1 MVAAFFRAFA
11 QLADPRIVRLLA
23 GVVLLAVLVF
33 ALLWG
38 GIAWLLSSTA
48 LAKWHWVDHM
58 LDLFGG
64 FAALGLCWFLFPAVV
79 SALIGLFLGAAASAV
94 EGRYYPGLPPA
105 AGLPVLASL
114 FTSLRFLVV
123 TLVLD
128 LLLLPCLWI
137 PVLFPWVWWAV
148 NGYLIGR
155 AYFELA
161 ALRRLDVDMARVLR
175 RRHRL
180 AVFAA
185 GLLTAGLL
193 LVPMLNLLAPVIAT
207 MAMVHLVERWRPHPA

>member
-11 QLADPRIVRLLA
+11 QLPDPRIVRLLVGA
-23 GVVLLAVLVF
+23 VVLALLVF
-33 ALLWG
+33 AALWG
-38 GIAWLLSSTA
+38 GIAWLLANTA
-48 LAKWHWVDHM
+48 LAKWHWVDA
-58 LDLFGG
+58 LLQVFGG
-64 FAALGLCWFLFPAVV
+64 FAALGLCWFLFPVV
-79 SALIGLFLGAAASAV
+79 ASALIGLFLGAAANAV
-94 EGRYYPGLPPA
+94 EARHYPGLPPA
-105 AGLPVLASL
+105 PGLPVLASL
-114 FTSLRFLVV
+114 LASLRFLLV

-161 ALRRLDVDMARVLR
+161 ALRRLDVDMARALR

-180 AVFAA
+180 RVFGA

-193 LVPMLNLLAPVIAT
+193 LVPVLNLLAPVIAT

>member
-11 QLADPRIVRLLA
+11 QLTDPRIVRLLA
-23 GVVLLAVLVF
+23 VAVLLAVLVF

-38 GIAWLLSSTA
+38 GIAWLLASTA
-48 LAKWHWVDHM
+48 LAKWHWVDR
-58 LDLFGG
+58 LLELFGG

-79 SALIGLFLGAAASAV
+79 SALIGFFLGAAANAV
-94 EGRYYPGLPPA
+94 EARHYPALPPA
-105 AGLPVLASL
+105 PGLPVLASL
-114 FTSLRFLVV
+114 LVSLRFLVV

-161 ALRRLDVDMARVLR
+161 ALRRLHVDMARVLR

-180 AVFAA
+180 RVFAA
-185 GLLTAGLL
+185 GLLIAGLL
-193 LVPMLNLLAPVIAT
+193 LVPVLNLLAPVIAT
-207 MAMVHLVERWRPHPA
+207 MAMVHLVERWRQHPA

>member
-23 GVVLLAVLVF
+23 VAVLLAVLAF
-33 ALLWG
+33 GLLWG
-38 GIAWLLSSTA
+38 GIAWLLASTA
-48 LAKWHWVDHM
+48 LAKWHWVDR
-58 LDLFGG
+58 LLELFGG

-79 SALIGLFLGAAASAV
+79 SALIGLFLGAAANAV
-94 EGRYYPGLPPA
+94 EARHYPGLPPA
-105 AGLPVLASL
+105 KGLPVIASL
-114 FTSLRFLVV
+114 LVSLRFLVV

-175 RRHRL
+175 RRHRVR
-180 AVFAA
+180 VFAA

-193 LVPMLNLLAPVIAT
+193 LVPVLNLLAPVIAT
-207 MAMVHLVERWRPHPA
+207 MAMVHLVERWRAA